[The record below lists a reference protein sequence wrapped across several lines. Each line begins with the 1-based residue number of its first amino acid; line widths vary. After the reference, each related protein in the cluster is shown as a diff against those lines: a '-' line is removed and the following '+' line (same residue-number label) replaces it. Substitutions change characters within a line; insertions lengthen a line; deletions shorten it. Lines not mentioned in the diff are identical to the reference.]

1 MLVSVGFPGF
11 WIFRQIKD
19 GVQAVSGPLYPSYFL
34 VFILVFFRVF
44 LMENRP
50 KIHDLGVTNTMAG
63 IGLRIFSVYFLAV
76 YCAFLNRFFRIA

>member
-63 IGLRIFSVYFLAV
+63 IGLRIFSVYCFGCL
-76 YCAFLNRFFRIA
+76 CLFEPLL